1 MLEQPNR
8 RGNAIAVTDNN
19 LFTYDMGMGI
29 DTGNNMDSMGTDDN
43 IHLVEG
49 DIG

>member
-8 RGNAIAVTDNN
+8 RGNAIVVTDNN
-19 LFTYDMGMGI
+19 LFTYDMDI

>member
-1 MLEQPNR
+1 
-8 RGNAIAVTDNN
+8 
-19 LFTYDMGMGI
+19 MGMDM

-49 DIG
+49 DIGYLLPCLQRK